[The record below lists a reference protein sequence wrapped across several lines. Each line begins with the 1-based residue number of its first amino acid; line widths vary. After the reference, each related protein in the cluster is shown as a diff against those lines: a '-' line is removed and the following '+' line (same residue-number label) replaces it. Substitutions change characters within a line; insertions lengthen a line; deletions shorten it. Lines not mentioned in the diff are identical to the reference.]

1 MGDGDLQCTLYIHC
15 AVEEF
20 NVNFA
25 IHDAKRV
32 RYRIIL
38 YAGVQGPGA
47 PTRAG
52 PGVQGPGTATGARP
66 GMQGPGT
73 ATGAGPGVQGPGT
86 ANGAGPG
93 VQGPGTATG
102 AGLLSTDDQV

>member
-1 MGDGDLQCTLYIHC
+1 M
-15 AVEEF
+15 EEF

-32 RYRIIL
+32 RYGIVL
-38 YAGVQGPGA
+38 YA
-47 PTRAG
+47 
-52 PGVQGPGTATGARP
+52 GVQGPGTATGAGP
-66 GMQGPGT
+66 GVQGPET